1 MGHSNMKKRQER
13 IRPVID
19 ILLLEDDPND
29 AELVQAKLSEAGL
42 ACRITHVQS
51 RDDFETALA
60 DNRMDII
67 LADYKL
73 PAYDGMSALRRVLKV
88 CPDVPFIFVSGAM
101 GEEAAIEA
109 LTQGATDYVLKNR
122 LSRLLP
128 AVQRALQEARTR
140 HERRQ
145 AREALQRSNDLL
157 RTVFEAAP
165 VAIIGLDL
173 DGYVHSVWNPAA
185 EKMLGWSAREVMG
198 KQLPTAATDRQEE
211 FKGFHEQI
219 CSGGTLD
226 GVEVCRQRR
235 DGTPVDCSIYASPLR
250 DDQGRINGNLIVLVD
265 ITERKRAEKEIR
277 KLNETLEQRVAERTA
292 ELANR
297 TQQLQKLAL
306 ELSGA
311 EDRER
316 RHIASVLHDDFQQ
329 QLAYIKMELDQV
341 RKTIDTNALHTIDLL
356 SEATAE
362 CIEKSR
368 NLSYELNPPA
378 LHRSGLLAALDV
390 LAREMKK
397 RHDLLVTFRKQKA
410 AEPASLSLSS
420 VLYRSARELLYN
432 VVKHA
437 GVKSALMDIRQKNGV
452 IFLKVEDCGNGFDFD
467 AVRAGQDSGAGFGL
481 YNIEDRITFLGG
493 TMNITTRPGKGC
505 CVVLTVPKAFSKKS
519 ALVEVPRKDIDQ
531 KSARRTPAA
540 PIYPIVDGEQ
550 IHVLL
555 ADDHKLMREALAKL
569 LQEQKGLTVVGQA
582 VNGNEAVHLAIK
594 LKPHVVLMDVTM
606 PGLDGIEATTQIK
619 GIYPEIRIIGLSM
632 HNDPDTQKK
641 MMNAGASAYLT
652 KTDAPDTLVET
663 IRRVYRGIK

>member
-1 MGHSNMKKRQER
+1 MQHRQER
-13 IRPVID
+13 IGALIQ
-19 ILLLEDDPND
+19 ILHLEDDPID
-29 AELVQAKLSEAGL
+29 AELVQAKLAEAGL

-51 RDDFETALA
+51 RDEFETALSN
-60 DNRMDII
+60 DRMDII

-73 PAYDGMSALRRVLKV
+73 PVYDGMSALRRALKV

-109 LTQGATDYVLKNR
+109 LTQGATDYVLKHR
-122 LSRLLP
+122 LSRLVP

-145 AREALQRSNDLL
+145 AQEALQRSNDLL
-157 RTVFEAAP
+157 RAVVEAAP

-185 EKMLGWSAREVMG
+185 EKMLGWSAQEVMG
-198 KQLPTAATDRQEE
+198 KQLPTIPMDRQEE
-211 FKGFHEQI
+211 FWGFQEQI
-219 CSGGTLD
+219 RRGETLD
-226 GVEVCRQRR
+226 GVEVRRQRR
-235 DGTPVDCSIYASPLR
+235 DGTPIDYSIYASPLR
-250 DDQGRINGNLIVLVD
+250 DDQGRINGNLTVLVD
-265 ITERKRAEKEIR
+265 ITERKHAEKEIR
-277 KLNETLEQRVAERTA
+277 KLNETLEQRVTERTA

-297 TQQLQKLAL
+297 TLQLQKLAL

-316 RHIASVLHDDFQQ
+316 RHIASILHDDFQQ

-341 RKTIDTNALHTIDLL
+341 RKTVDTNALHTLDLL
-356 SEATAE
+356 SEVTAE

-390 LAREMKK
+390 LAKQMKK
-397 RHDLLVTFRKQKA
+397 RHGLLVTFRKQKG
-410 AEPASLSLSS
+410 AEPTSLSLASI
-420 VLYRSARELLYN
+420 LYRSAQELLYN
-432 VVKHA
+432 VVKYA
-437 GVKSALMDIRQKNGV
+437 RVKSALMDIRHKNGV
-452 IFLKVEDCGNGFDFD
+452 IFLKVEDRGNGFDLD

-493 TMNITTRPGKGC
+493 TMKVTSKPGKGC
-505 CVVLTVPKAFSKKS
+505 CVVLTVPKDFSIKS
-519 ALVEVPRKDIDQ
+519 AVIEVPREDTVQ
-531 KSARRTPAA
+531 ELVRRTPAA

-569 LQEQKGLTVVGQA
+569 LQDQKSLAVVGQA
-582 VNGNEAVHLAIK
+582 VNGREAVHLATT

-606 PGLDGIEATTQIK
+606 PELDGIEATTQIK
-619 GIYPEIRIIGLSM
+619 GICPEIRIIGLSM

-641 MMNAGASAYLT
+641 MMDAGASAYLT

-663 IRRVYRGIK
+663 IRRVYRGTK